1 MRHKVNKSRLSLSK
15 AQRKALI
22 KALARSIIINGRIK
36 TTKER
41 AKNAKPL
48 VEHLI
53 SLGKD
58 GSLPAKREAY
68 RILQD
73 HSLVSKLF
81 KEIALKF
88 KDRAGGYSRILLF
101 GRRRGDGT
109 EMALFELS
117 EIIKEK
123 KPDSVKRE
131 KAKAKPPIEEKIQ
144 AKTFPKKPH
153 EIKKK
158 EELMPL
164 PKEKPKPAPEEEKK
178 HRKMEITDKKKTHKK
193 FLGGL
198 RSFFKKE
205 RDSL

>member
-1 MRHKVNKSRLSLSK
+1 MR
-15 AQRKALI
+15 
-22 KALARSIIINGRIK
+22 ALARSIIINGRIR
-36 TTKER
+36 TTRER

-58 GSLPAKREAY
+58 GSLSAKREAY

-73 HSLVSKLF
+73 HLLVSKLF
-81 KEIALKF
+81 KEIAIKF

-123 KPDSVKRE
+123 KP
-131 KAKAKPPIEEKIQ
+131 Q

-153 EIKKK
+153 EIKEK

-178 HRKMEITDKKKTHKK
+178 HKKMEITDKKKTHKK

>member
-1 MRHKVNKSRLSLSK
+1 MR
-15 AQRKALI
+15 
-22 KALARSIIINGRIK
+22 ALARSVIINGRIK
-36 TTKER
+36 TTRER
-41 AKNAKPL
+41 AKNARGL

-58 GSLPAKREAY
+58 GSLSAKRAAY
-68 RILQD
+68 RLLQD

-81 KEIALKF
+81 KEIAPKF

-101 GRRRGDGT
+101 GRRRRGDGT

-123 KPDSVKRE
+123 KP
-131 KAKAKPPIEEKIQ
+131 Q
-144 AKTFPKKPH
+144 AKTHPKKPH
-153 EIKKK
+153 EIKEK
-158 EELMPL
+158 EELTPL
-164 PKEKPKPAPEEEKK
+164 PQEKPKPAPEEEKK
-178 HRKMEITDKKKTHKK
+178 HKKMEITDKKKAHKK

-198 RSFFKKE
+198 RSFFRKE

>member
-1 MRHKVNKSRLSLSK
+1 MR
-15 AQRKALI
+15 
-22 KALARSIIINGRIK
+22 ALARSVIINGRIK
-36 TTKER
+36 TTRER

-58 GSLPAKREAY
+58 GSLSAKREAY

-81 KEIALKF
+81 KEIAIKF

-117 EIIKEK
+117 ELIKEK
-123 KPDSVKRE
+123 KPDSVKKEKE
-131 KAKAKPPIEEKIQ
+131 KAKPIEEKFH
-144 AKTFPKKPH
+144 KMHPKKPL
-153 EIKKK
+153 EVKEK

-178 HRKMEITDKKKTHKK
+178 HKKMEITDKKKTHKK